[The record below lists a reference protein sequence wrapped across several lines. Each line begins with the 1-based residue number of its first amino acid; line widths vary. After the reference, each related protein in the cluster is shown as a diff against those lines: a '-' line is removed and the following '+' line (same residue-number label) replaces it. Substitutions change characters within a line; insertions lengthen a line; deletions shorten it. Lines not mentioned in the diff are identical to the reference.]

1 MPIRGETL
9 LNKLILLFIFDKME
23 IPLSEETIID
33 MCTVNDWLSQMDCKP
48 TILQLLD
55 SSFIYEEPS
64 GGKPLYSITPDG
76 RVCLADFFVN
86 IPTSIRE
93 QISRFV
99 KANRNRYKKRQEY
112 IADYYRNKDGS
123 YTVYLKI
130 LEAQGTQLELKLNV
144 PTRQSAKNIFEKW
157 QDKAENIFVTIY
169 ENLVD

>member
-1 MPIRGETL
+1 MPVRGETL

-48 TILQLLD
+48 TIAQLLE
-55 SSFIYEEPS
+55 SSFIYKEPS
-64 GGKPLYSITPDG
+64 GGKQLYSITPDG

-86 IPTSIRE
+86 IPTSVRE

-99 KANRNRYKKRQEY
+99 KANRNKYKKRQEY
-112 IADYYRNKDGS
+112 VADYYRNNDGS